1 MAVMSAV
8 KEKFAD
14 ALAGLNDPAQRFQ
27 RFIEAINDGM
37 PDAEAANAFLC
48 LDADQYALF
57 LDENEEAA
65 AIIQMFKARVAQ
77 DQYRKVTRSDDPK
90 FALRWLEQMRAED
103 WGPKQKVDLTS
114 NGKELQSG
122 VVIVQLPDNGRD
134 SSTDHNQ
141 PAAGSAD
148 SVSNDPS

>member
-37 PDAEAANAFLC
+37 PDGEAANAFLC
-48 LDADQYALF
+48 LDADQYAQF

-103 WGPKQKVDLTS
+103 WGPKQKVAL
-114 NGKELQSG
+114 
-122 VVIVQLPDNGRD
+122 
-134 SSTDHNQ
+134 
-141 PAAGSAD
+141 
-148 SVSNDPS
+148 SNDGDEPLLIKVVYADADDNPAETA

>member
-48 LDADQYALF
+48 LDPDQYAQF

-77 DQYRKVTRSDDPK
+77 DQYKKVTKSDDPRI
-90 FALRWLEQMRAED
+90 ALRWLEQNRPETWAEKKSVDVTSGGSPIVLSDDERVTRIAELLDAARARRA
-103 WGPKQKVDLTS
+103 G
-114 NGKELQSG
+114 QS
-122 VVIVQLPDNGRD
+122 
-134 SSTDHNQ
+134 S
-141 PAAGSAD
+141 
-148 SVSNDPS
+148 